1 MTDQMQRIAEWV
13 RRGDATAVQETVK
26 GTLALGIPAEAILS
40 HGLFAGMA
48 VVGELFKDEEI
59 YIPEVI
65 MAAKAMQAGVDVL
78 EPFLAGEAQSGESGT
93 VVLGTVKGDLHDL
106 GKNLVAIMLRGAG
119 FKVIDLGINVSAEA
133 FVKAAIEDRA
143 QIVAM
148 SGLLTTTIPY
158 MKTVIEALRKAG
170 LDGKVKTL
178 IGGACVTQGFA
189 DTIGAD
195 GYGENAAMAVKKA
208 QDLIKQSEGS

>member
-1 MTDQMQRIAEWV
+1 MMDQMQRIVESV
-13 RRGDATAVQETVK
+13 RRGDAAAVQESVK
-26 GTLALGIPAEAILS
+26 GTLASGIPAEAILS

-48 VVGELFKDEEI
+48 VVGTLFKEEEI

-65 MAAKAMQAGVDVL
+65 LAAKAMQAGVDVL
-78 EPFLAGEAQSGESGT
+78 EPFLTGEAKSGESGT

-158 MKTVIEALRKAG
+158 MKTVIEALREAG
-170 LDGKVKTL
+170 LGGKVKTL
-178 IGGACVTQGFA
+178 IGGACVTQSFA
-189 DTIGAD
+189 ETIGAD

-208 QDLIKQSEGS
+208 QDLIEQ

>member
-1 MTDQMQRIAEWV
+1 MMDQMERIAEWV
-13 RRGDATAVQETVK
+13 RRGDAAAVRESVQ
-26 GTLALGIPAEAILS
+26 GALTSGIPPEAILS

-48 VVGELFKDEEI
+48 VVGELFKEEEI

-78 EPFLAGEAQSGESGT
+78 EPFLAGEAKSGESGT

-133 FVKAAIEDRA
+133 FVKAAIKDRA

-158 MKTVIEALRKAG
+158 MKTVIEAIQKAG

-178 IGGACVTQGFA
+178 IGGACVTQSFA

-195 GYGENAAMAVKKA
+195 GYGENAARAVKKA
-208 QDLIKQSEGS
+208 QDLIKPSEGS